1 MWNKQPNNFQGQ
13 LFLPFKNSKSRKS
26 QKSILHKLKN
36 DICIQRSFLLD
47 LELLMVLWFT
57 RVMSKVDGQG
67 GSVWTWV
74 TVHFNQWPSTLTHD
88 HPLSTWTAVNRLF
101 YSKNSTGTNF
111 IYSMNFVFSCR
122 RIGGQQIESY
132 YWRATLFVWSHLNY
146 DKAFG
151 SVKKSISLRIVRLM
165 ER

>member
-57 RVMSKVDGQG
+57 RVMSKVSGQR

-74 TVHFNQWPSTLTHD
+74 TGHFNLKRMTVHFRLEPQLTAYSTVKIL
-88 HPLSTWTAVNRLF
+88 PVPILSNLWILCLVVGELEANKLKVIIGEQL
-101 YSKNSTGTNF
+101 YSF
-111 IYSMNFVFSCR
+111 EVI
-122 RIGGQQIESY
+122 
-132 YWRATLFVWSHLNY
+132 
-146 DKAFG
+146 
-151 SVKKSISLRIVRLM
+151 
-165 ER
+165 